1 MEMPKPGDVHKR
13 LGALVGSWSGRETLQ
28 PAPWD
33 PAGGSARARVTNRSI
48 LDGFGVVQEYEQER
62 GGRVNFRGHG
72 VFWYDDQKKEYVLS
86 WWDSMSGRPAEYRG
100 QFRGD
105 ALELI
110 SPMPQGGH
118 GRTTFDMSRPGKY
131 RFLMEISPDASQ
143 WQTAMEGVYDKANA
157 SDAGMR
163 ARPARK
169 GPAKAKKAA
178 ARKPAPRPKRRTAT
192 RRGRRR

>member
-13 LGALVGSWSGRETLQ
+13 LSALVGNWSGRETLQ

-48 LDGFGVVQEYEQER
+48 LDGFGVVQDYEQER
-62 GGRVNFRGHG
+62 GGAVNFRGHG
-72 VFWYDDQKKEYVLS
+72 VFWYDDQKKEYVMT
-86 WWDSMSGRPAEYRG
+86 WWDSMSGRAGEYRG

-105 ALELI
+105 ALELT

-131 RFLMEISPDASQ
+131 RFLMEISPDGSQ
-143 WQTAMEGVYDKANA
+143 WQTAMEGSYDKANP

-163 ARPARK
+163 AKPATKRPAK
-169 GPAKAKKAA
+169 TKKVA
-178 ARKPAPRPKRRTAT
+178 ARKPAAKPKRRTT
-192 RRGRRR
+192 TKRGRRR